1 MNEPLNAKEISA
13 IVAVAKS
20 VPGTAGQ
27 QATAAQVAAEA
38 ARDEAV
44 AAAEIATAHSIALE
58 LTQNE
63 DGTYN
68 LECIPATGSN
78 DS

>member
-1 MNEPLNAKEISA
+1 MNEPLNAKVISA

-27 QATAAQVAAEA
+27 QATTAQVAAEA

-44 AAAEIATAHSIALE
+44 AAAETAAAHSIALE
-58 LTQNE
+58 LTQNS

-68 LECIPATGSN
+68 LECIPATGS
-78 DS
+78 